1 MIAIVKAKLCYYLIE
16 EIKDDANST
25 RIFEIDCSNY

>member
-16 EIKDDANST
+16 ENKDNANST
-25 RIFEIDCSNY
+25 RNFEIDCSNY